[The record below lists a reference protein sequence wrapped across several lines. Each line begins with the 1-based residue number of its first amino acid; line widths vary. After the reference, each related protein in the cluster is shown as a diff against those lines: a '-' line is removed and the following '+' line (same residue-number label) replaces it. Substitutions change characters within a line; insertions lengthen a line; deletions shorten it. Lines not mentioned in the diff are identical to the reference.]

1 MPIEQ
6 PVKDGYGG
14 IDGHTAP
21 GEHRWIGG
29 HTAPGEH
36 RWIGGHTVPG
46 EHIDRVG
53 GTTGNHGDRCSRNHR
68 ANAPTV
74 IP

>member
-36 RWIGGHTVPG
+36 
-46 EHIDRVG
+46 IDRVG
-53 GTTGNHGDRCSRNHR
+53 GTTGNHEDRCSRNHR